1 MLAAAGD
8 PAAVQQCIT
17 RYGSLVWSLARRS
30 CASDAEAELLTRDI
44 FAQLWQQ
51 APRYE
56 PSIGSEPLFVTIVAR
71 RYLLDRLRATEPRPS
86 SRPTPDTLGDAE
98 PPPQIERCP
107 EATLA
112 ASVLATLDPSQRRM
126 LSLAMCQSK
135 TYAEVGKLT
144 TSSTDAAKSLVR
156 RALVA
161 VRKRLQA
168 RQGEAI

>member
-30 CASDAEAELLTRDI
+30 CASDAEAEVLTRDI

-51 APRYE
+51 AARYE
-56 PSIGSEPLFVTIVAR
+56 PSIGSEPLFITIVAR
-71 RYLLDRLRATEPRPS
+71 RWLLDRLRATEPRPS
-86 SRPTPDTLGDAE
+86 LRPTPDSLANTE
-98 PPPQIERCP
+98 TPTQIERCP

-126 LSLAMCQSK
+126 LSLAMGQGM
-135 TYAEVGKLT
+135 TYAEVGQAT
-144 TSSTDAAKSLVR
+144 ASSTDAAKSLVR